1 MTLTIQA
8 FTCPRCKRGEFR
20 SLPGTDGKAYCPWC
34 GDAVAGGVA
43 PGSDPPSAP
52 EGAAA
57 PVVTATLDELL
68 ERVARNAPEDAVRA
82 LRERLADLNRKRE
95 QAESDLRQELD
106 KKVLIKKA
114 VMEEVGRLGSQ
125 MGETKVRL
133 KQTEEEHQSATSEM
147 FRVKAE
153 LEKERE
159 KTAELSASRAS
170 LEAELEERR
179 KAVRELKDAS
189 DVARRDAEQMLAH
202 LDKSRATSAAEL
214 AELRKKIASYEA
226 RLATQ
231 KAVEAELNS
240 LKPRLRDQQ
249 RLEKERA
256 EFQEKASTLQ
266 TAVGKKDERI
276 RELQLLIKTLGER
289 LNDLSSRHP

>member
-8 FTCPRCKRGEFR
+8 FTCPRCNRGEFR

-34 GDAVAGGVA
+34 GDAVLGSVA
-43 PGSDPPSAP
+43 PGSDPLSAP

-57 PVVTATLDELL
+57 PVVTATLEELL

-82 LRERLADLNRKRE
+82 LRDRLADLNRKRE

-125 MGETKVRL
+125 MGETRVRL

-170 LEAELEERR
+170 LESELEERR

-214 AELRKKIASYEA
+214 ADLRKKIAAYEA

-231 KAVEAELNS
+231 KAVETELNG
-240 LKPRLRDQQ
+240 LKPKLRDQQ

-266 TAVGKKDERI
+266 AAVGKKDERI